1 MTPPDPALSAFEQHR
16 PRLAGLALR
25 MLGSTSA
32 ADDALQETWIR
43 ASRAH
48 SEDILNLAGWL
59 TTVTARVCLNMLRAR
74 RTSREEP
81 FDLVVADRPE
91 AWLGPEGEADLADS
105 VSLAL
110 LVVLETLEPAER
122 LAFVLHDLFSMPYAQ
137 IAPLVDRTPGATR
150 QLASRARRRVRVG
163 SPPSLSAAPEHRR
176 IVDAFFAAARNGDLE
191 GLLVLLDPELVLA
204 SDGGLARPE
213 TTATV
218 QGAQAVA
225 GRALL
230 FARPDAV
237 LHPVLVGPKVGV
249 LVTVDS
255 QRFSLMA
262 FTIYHG
268 LVTRIDALTDP
279 DRLTRLDRSLDH
291 GKR

>member
-1 MTPPDPALSAFEQHR
+1 MTAPDPVLIAFEQHR

-48 SEDILNLAGWL
+48 SEDILNVAGWL

-81 FDLVVADRPE
+81 FDLVVADRPG

-137 IAPLVDRTPGATR
+137 IAPLVERTPGATR
-150 QLASRARRRVRVG
+150 QLASRARRRVHLG
-163 SPPSLSAAPEHRR
+163 SAPSMSPAPEHRR
-176 IVDAFFAAARNGDLE
+176 IVDAFFAAARNGDLD

-204 SDGGLARPE
+204 SDGGPARPE
-213 TTATV
+213 TSATV

-225 GRALL
+225 GRALH
-230 FARPDAV
+230 FGRPDAV
-237 LHPVLVGPKVGV
+237 LHPVLVGSKVGV

-262 FTIYHG
+262 FTIDHG
-268 LVTRIDALTDP
+268 LITRIDALTDP
-279 DRLTRLDRSLDH
+279 DRLKDLDRSLDH
-291 GKR
+291 GER